1 MNTFRDQM
9 SYRFLLKLLE
19 LIESAEAEF
28 AELGGVLLL
37 LGELL
42 GVPVED
48 GVQVGGNTSILR
60 FGGAALSKR
69 LEVRELLGPQ
79 EILLKLPCSP
89 ALI

>member
-1 MNTFRDQM
+1 M

-28 AELGGVLLL
+28 AELGCVLLL

-69 LEVRELLGPQ
+69 L
-79 EILLKLPCSP
+79 
-89 ALI
+89 

>member
-1 MNTFRDQM
+1 MDQI

-19 LIESAEAEF
+19 LIESAKAEF

-69 LEVRELLGPQ
+69 LEVR
-79 EILLKLPCSP
+79 K
-89 ALI
+89 

>member
-1 MNTFRDQM
+1 MEKL
-9 SYRFLLKLLE
+9 SYRFLFKLLE
-19 LIESAEAEF
+19 FIKCAEAEF

-48 GVQVGGNTSILR
+48 GVQVGRNTSILR

-69 LEVRELLGPQ
+69 LEVRESLEAQ
-79 EILLKLPCSP
+79 EISLKFYLVLLL
-89 ALI
+89 